1 VGEEMGQPFLKSY
14 RGKFPF
20 KLATTSYIYPDHI
33 IPNVAMLAPFFDEI
47 ELVLFESGGQD
58 NLLGDIQ
65 FSTLINFSL
74 HQEVNFNI
82 HLPIDIFLGDEKE
95 EVRSRGISIVKKI
108 IERTLCLNPSLYT
121 LHLDLRDKNGQDHA
135 DIKTWRR
142 RIIRSVEEILEYP
155 IEPNR
160 ISIETL
166 RYPFEYVEDLVNQF
180 GFSICLDIGHILFYG
195 QDLEYYMKK
204 YLIKTSIIH
213 LHGFQDGIDH
223 LGIERLPDPALEMI
237 FFHLNDYKGIVSIE
251 VFSFEDLQRSL
262 TVLEERWKR
271 M

>member
-1 VGEEMGQPFLKSY
+1 MGQPFLKSY

-20 KLATTSYIYPDHI
+20 KLGTTSYIFPDHI
-33 IPNVAMLAPFFDEI
+33 LPNVARLAPFFDEI
-47 ELVLFESGGQD
+47 EIVLFESGGHD
-58 NLLGDIQ
+58 NYPDDDQMNGLMSL
-65 FSTLINFSL
+65 SL
-74 HQEVNFNI
+74 HRKVNFNI
-82 HLPIDIFLGDEKE
+82 HLPIDIFLGDEKK
-95 EVRSRGISIVKKI
+95 EVRSRGISMVKKI

-204 YLIKTSIIH
+204 YLIKTSIVH

-223 LGIERLPDPALEMI
+223 LGIERFPDSALKTI
-237 FFHLNDYKGIVSIE
+237 FFNLNDYKGIVSIE
-251 VFSFEDLQRSL
+251 VFSLEDLQRSL

-271 M
+271 R

>member
-1 VGEEMGQPFLKSY
+1 MHTPVLKNY
-14 RGKFPF
+14 RGRFPF
-20 KLATTSYIYPDHI
+20 KLATTSYIYPDEI
-33 IPNVAMLAPFFDEI
+33 VPNVISLAPYFDEI
-47 ELVLFESGGQD
+47 ELVLFESEVENNLPEEAEICLLREISLNGQV
-58 NLLGDIQ
+58 G
-65 FSTLINFSL
+65 
-74 HQEVNFNI
+74 FNI

-95 EVRSRGISIVKKI
+95 EVRSKGISMIKKV
-108 IERTLCLNPSLYT
+108 IEQTLCLNPSHYT

-160 ISIETL
+160 ISIENL
-166 RYPFEYVEDLVNQF
+166 AYPFEYVEDLIHQF
-180 GFSICLDIGHILFYG
+180 GFSICLDLGHILFYG
-195 QDLEYYMKK
+195 QDLEYYIKK
-204 YLIKTSIIH
+204 YLMKTSIVH
-213 LHGFQDGIDH
+213 LHSFQDGVDH
-223 LGIERLPDPALEMI
+223 RGIEGLPDSALKMI